1 MFILPDNISC
11 GYCDCSEFGTLNISP
26 KRIVSKYEIEFY
38 LADGKTTTTNEQ
50 VYKIKKHYVQ
60 IAKPGQ
66 IRHSVLPFQTA
77 YLKFNV
83 TGEIAKKLENTNE
96 YFCSSHPGLMYDM
109 LKEIILL
116 NESDNFLL
124 LYSKI
129 LSFLDL
135 VFSDSEIPP
144 SRNGKNY
151 KIISIA
157 KEYIESNI
165 DKPIKLDHIANSVHL
180 SPIHFH
186 NIFSEATGITPH
198 KYLIHCRIDH
208 AKKLLWN
215 TEIPITVVAEKS
227 GFGCQ
232 QYLNKIFKKET
243 GLTPATYRKSCQENY
258 IL

>member
-1 MFILPDNISC
+1 MLVLPNNILC
-11 GYCDCSEFGTLNISP
+11 GYCDCSEFGTLAISP
-26 KRIVSKYEIEFY
+26 IRKVSKYEIEFY
-38 LADGKTTTTNEQ
+38 LENGKTTMTNDM
-50 VYKIKKHYVQ
+50 VYEIKKHYVQ

-66 IRHSVLPFQTA
+66 VRHSVLPFQTA

-83 TGEIAKKLENTNE
+83 TGEIAKKLDTANE
-96 YFCSSHPGLMYDM
+96 YFCSSHPGLMYD
-109 LKEIILL
+109 LLNEIILL
-116 NESDNFLL
+116 NESNNSLL

-135 VFSDSEIPP
+135 VFSDSEIPA

-151 KIISIA
+151 KIISTA
-157 KEYIESNI
+157 KKYIEENF
-165 DKPIKLDHIANSVHL
+165 DKSIKLEHIADSVHL

-186 NIFSEATGITPH
+186 NIFTEATGLSPH
-198 KYLIHCRIDH
+198 KYLISCRIEN

-215 TEIPITVVAEKS
+215 AEIPITVVAEKS

-243 GLTPATYRKSCQENY
+243 GFTPASYRKIYQENY
-258 IL
+258 ML